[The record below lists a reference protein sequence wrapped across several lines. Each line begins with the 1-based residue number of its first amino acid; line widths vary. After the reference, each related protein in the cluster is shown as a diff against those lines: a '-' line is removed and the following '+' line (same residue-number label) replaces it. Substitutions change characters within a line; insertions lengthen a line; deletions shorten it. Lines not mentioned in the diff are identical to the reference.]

1 MMKKLTAGTGRKA
14 KAFMKGAEDLY
25 TAEDDLFKIAN
36 YAVERYRLKN
46 AYGKAGISVTE
57 RQLKEEAAD
66 IVRNTVP
73 NYAYVSDTVRALRR
87 LPLGTFMSF
96 PSEILR
102 TTTNMAQRAIREIK
116 NPALRN
122 IGLKRLLG
130 LSTVLAVAPYGI
142 QKGFQGIFGV
152 SNEEV
157 DALKQYLPDWSKNST
172 ILPIQNR

>member
-1 MMKKLTAGTGRKA
+1 
-14 KAFMKGAEDLY
+14 MKGAEDLY

-46 AYGKAGISVTE
+46 AYGKAGINVTE
-57 RQLKEEAAD
+57 RQLKEEAAN

-102 TTTNMAQRAIREIK
+102 TTTK
-116 NPALRN
+116 L
-122 IGLKRLLG
+122 LKEL
-130 LSTVLAVAPYGI
+130 
-142 QKGFQGIFGV
+142 
-152 SNEEV
+152 
-157 DALKQYLPDWSKNST
+157 
-172 ILPIQNR
+172 